1 MAAIDLGGGGNYLGR
16 RRKSRERE
24 LDEKIDSKGKKGPM
38 IPSFQNKVA
47 IVTGAAMGIGEA
59 TALKFSELGAA
70 VALLDRNE
78 EKGAAVAGSIA
89 ASGGRAKFYSC
100 DVGSGAQIQRA
111 VEGVAAD
118 WGGVDVLASCAG
130 IQRYGDVVATEEAL
144 WDEVMTVNLK
154 SFYLLCR
161 SVIPFLLQRGGGSI
175 VAVGSVQSITA
186 LPNSAAYV
194 TSKHGIL
201 GLVRAVALDYAPKKI
216 RVNCVLPGAIDTPM
230 LRSSIGMTPD
240 PHAVLD
246 ACNRSHALG
255 RIGKPSEVADAIAYL
270 ASDAASF
277 ITGAYLVVD
286 GGMLVPAGG
295 MAFSEGGTGAG
306 HGS

>member
-1 MAAIDLGGGGNYLGR
+1 MT
-16 RRKSRERE
+16 S
-24 LDEKIDSKGKKGPM
+24 
-38 IPSFQNKVA
+38 SFENKVA

-59 TALKFSELGAA
+59 VARKFAELGAA
-70 VALLDRNE
+70 VALFDRDE
-78 EKGAAVAGSIA
+78 EKGTAVAASLA
-89 ASGGRAKFYSC
+89 AAGGRTKFYSC
-100 DVGSGAQIQRA
+100 DVSVANQVERA
-111 VEGVAAD
+111 VTAAAANL
-118 WGGVDVLASCAG
+118 GGVNVLASCAG
-130 IQRYGDVVATEEAL
+130 IQRYGDVVGTEEAL

-161 SVIPFLLQRGGGSI
+161 SAIPHIVRRGGGSI

-194 TSKHGIL
+194 TAKHGIL

-216 RVNCVLPGAIDTPM
+216 RANCVLPGAIDTPM
-230 LRSSIGMTPD
+230 LRRSIEICPD
-240 PHAVLD
+240 PAAVRE

-255 RIGKPSEVADAIAYL
+255 RVGKPAEVAEAVAFL

-277 ITGAYLVVD
+277 ITGAYLLVD
-286 GGMLVPAGG
+286 GGMLIPAGG
-295 MAFSEGGTGAG
+295 MAFSEGGTGAP

>member
-1 MAAIDLGGGGNYLGR
+1 
-16 RRKSRERE
+16 
-24 LDEKIDSKGKKGPM
+24 M

-59 TALKFSELGAA
+59 TARKFAELGAE

-78 EKGAAVAGSIA
+78 EKGAAVAAAIA
-89 ASGGRAKFYSC
+89 ATGGRARFYAC
-100 DVGSGAQIQRA
+100 DVGSGRQVQAA
-111 VEGVAAD
+111 VEKAAGEL
-118 WGGVDVLASCAG
+118 GGIDVLASGAG

-161 SVIPFLLQRGGGSI
+161 SVIPFMLKRGGGSI

-194 TSKHGIL
+194 TSKHAIL
-201 GLVRAVALDYAPKKI
+201 GLVRAVALDYAPKNI
-216 RVNCVLPGAIDTPM
+216 RANCVLPGAIDTPM
-230 LRSSIGMTPD
+230 LRWSIGQCAD
-240 PHAVLD
+240 PEAVLA

-255 RIGKPSEVADAIAYL
+255 RIGKPAEIADAIVYL

-277 ITGAYLVVD
+277 ITGTYLLAD
-286 GGMLVPAGG
+286 GGMLIPAGG
-295 MAFSEGGTGAG
+295 MSFSEGGTGAG